1 MNPYSAEFA
10 GTKPLNAA
18 FRRRMSVWIDF
29 DYLSVGN
36 KIAQDEIDLVEKKG
50 HVTRE
55 VATGIVRIGA
65 ELRRQ
70 YKANEIPYGPSVGDL
85 VNWATLSS
93 DGSSPEIAAEET
105 IIAMTSDNLEIQDT
119 VRRVV
124 HMVFSNTSS
133 AVSISN
139 SNATSANNQDT
150 GQGQQQQREEQGYE
164 PPAKREYRNTTSY
177 DSEYS
182 STDY

>member
-1 MNPYSAEFA
+1 
-10 GTKPLNAA
+10 
-18 FRRRMSVWIDF
+18 MSVWIDF

-36 KIAQDEIDLVEKKG
+36 KISQDEINLVQKKG
-50 HVTRE
+50 RVTPE

-85 VNWATLSS
+85 VNWATLSA
-93 DGSSPEIAAEET
+93 DGVTPQNAAEET

-124 HMVFSNTSS
+124 NMVFSNSS
-133 AVSISN
+133 DSQSPDNNISLDSSQKENSSEEDSEAVTNTQSR
-139 SNATSANNQDT
+139 ATSGFGQD
-150 GQGQQQQREEQGYE
+150 EEY
-164 PPAKREYRNTTSY
+164 K
-177 DSEYS
+177 SE
-182 STDY
+182 DY